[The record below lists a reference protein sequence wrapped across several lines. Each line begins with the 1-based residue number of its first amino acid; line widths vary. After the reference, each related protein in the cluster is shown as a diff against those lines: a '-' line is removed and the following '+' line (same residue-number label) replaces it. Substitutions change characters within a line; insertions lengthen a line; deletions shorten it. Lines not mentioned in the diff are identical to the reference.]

1 MKTKTK
7 QELHTRTL
15 QTLKTKLKEARD
27 ALYLLRIDKSLGKL
41 KNPRSIFWK
50 KKEVAQML
58 SLIREKELE
67 NAKNI

>member
-1 MKTKTK
+1 MKTKAK

-15 QTLKTKLKEARD
+15 QEVKTKLKEARD

-50 KKEVAQML
+50 RKEVAQML
-58 SLIREKELE
+58 SLIREKEFE